1 MKNANSNMESGS
13 KKDGILDKM
22 YDRLIREKL
31 KTISE
36 DDDDDRW
43 YVYDTILFELKRE
56 HNYQTYDEIKY
67 RLTDGENPNDV
78 FYDIILRG
86 DYSSSLIWLFKKK
99 IEEFI
104 EDDYYKRFL
113 E

>member
-1 MKNANSNMESGS
+1 MKNANLNTESGR
-13 KKDGILDKM
+13 KKDNILDKM

-31 KTISE
+31 KSLSE
-36 DDDDDRW
+36 EDEEKW
-43 YVYDTILFELKRE
+43 YIYDTILFELKRE
-56 HNYQTYDEIKY
+56 HNYQSYDEIKY
-67 RLTDGENPNDV
+67 RLTDGENPNEV

-86 DYSSSLIWLFKKK
+86 DYSSGLIWLFKKK

-104 EDDYYKRFL
+104 EEDRYNRFI

>member
-1 MKNANSNMESGS
+1 MKNANLNTDSGN
-13 KKDGILDKM
+13 KRMNFLDKM

-31 KTISE
+31 KSISE
-36 DDDDDRW
+36 EDEERW
-43 YVYDTILFELKRE
+43 YIYDIILFELKRE
-56 HNYQTYDEIKY
+56 HNYQTYDEIRY
-67 RLTDGENPNDV
+67 RLTDGENPNEV

-104 EDDYYKRFL
+104 EEDRYNRFL
-113 E
+113 D